1 MYVLW
6 FLKNN
11 GVPSVS
17 DGGGGISK
25 GNGCFGHLTALLDDP
40 MTSSLSPSANFQ
52 PASVIFSSSY
62 LKKSQNEDIIFIEKP
77 KK

>member
-1 MYVLW
+1 MS

-11 GVPSVS
+11 GVPFVS

-25 GNGCFGHLTALLDDP
+25 RNGCFGHLTALLDDP
-40 MTSSLSPSANFQ
+40 MTSSSPSANFQ
-52 PASVIFSSSY
+52 LASVIFSSSY
-62 LKKSQNEDIIFIEKP
+62 LQKSQNKDIIFIEKS

>member
-1 MYVLW
+1 MLCIVIFEIY
-6 FLKNN
+6 N
-11 GVPSVS
+11 GVPFVS

-52 PASVIFSSSY
+52 PASVIFSSSQERVLNWSGPY
-62 LKKSQNEDIIFIEKP
+62 FT
-77 KK
+77 